1 MFKQRSDKKE
11 LLDAENIPEKDLFVN
26 LKELNIINKYLG
38 GYQISKN
45 ALQRI
50 LEKGKTYS
58 IVDIGS
64 GGGDT
69 LKEIYK
75 WGNKQNHNLYLYGL
89 DLKQSCINYS
99 ILNSPI
105 KEIQF
110 ICDDY
115 LNINKHLKDLD
126 IIHASLFC
134 HHLSEKEIINL
145 IHFAQLNNS
154 ILIINDLQRN
164 KIAYY
169 SIKLLTSL
177 FSNSYLVKNDA
188 PLSVLRGFKR
198 KDWLSILEK
207 SGTRNYSLTYKWAF
221 RYELIIY
228 PNERR

>member
-11 LLDAENIPEKDLFVN
+11 LLDAENIPEKDLFIN
-26 LKELNIINKYLG
+26 LKELHVINKYLG

-45 ALQRI
+45 ALKSI
-50 LEKGKTYS
+50 LDKNKNYS
-58 IVDIGS
+58 ILDIGS

-69 LKEIYK
+69 LKEIFK
-75 WGNKQNHNLYLYGL
+75 WGNKNKYNLNLFGL

-99 ILNSPI
+99 LINSPI
-105 KEIQF
+105 NEIQF

-115 LNINKHLKDLD
+115 LNINTHLKEVN
-126 IIHASLFC
+126 IIHACLFC

-145 IHFAQLNNS
+145 IQFAQLNNS
-154 ILIINDLQRN
+154 ILVINDLERN
-164 KIAYY
+164 PFAYY
-169 SIKLLTSL
+169 SIKFLTQL

-198 KDWLSILEK
+198 KEWISILEK
-207 SGTRNYSLTYKWAF
+207 SGNKNHSLKYKWAF

-228 PNERR
+228 PNESR